1 MSNRFSLFRYRR
13 PFSASVVA
21 VAIGTLIGLP
31 VCPNRLEESVV
42 SVTLECLN
50 DTTALDGRCQESSA
64 VNGWRYAHD
73 KANDGVSPGSGVLS
87 YEVHGLAVK
96 QTATQIIF
104 ALAGA
109 IPSGGHPADVLNGTV
124 AWGDLFI
131 NQTGKPLY
139 EASQSGNLYAVR
151 FSAQNDSAAPTLGLY
166 RNVTAKSVA
175 KANKGFESY
184 DGYESQLLSAPTPVP
199 AGYGPTCSNTA
210 VDINYFGA
218 SLSLNVIDSGTY
230 LGPITMLTSA
240 ELVSAGLD
248 VSQFSTSA
256 HIFGFSFE
264 KQLFDYYLWC
274 ATPTPTPTA
283 TPTATSTP
291 TPTETP
297 TNTPTSSPT
306 STPTETPTA
315 TPTETATATP
325 TETAT
330 ATPTA
335 TATETPTPTE
345 TPVPIVPSDCLRAN
359 PAFAHL
365 CVPTPVPVRCSM
377 VKPTSKMRRIATEL
391 MSVEAGISGS
401 WNASVK
407 RAKGYQSCRAL
418 VQSGIEARSIRHINR
433 ITLAVS
439 RDIMKHIKVC
449 GDSCVT
455 KSFNS
460 EVSYIKKLLATYAND
475 ARDLARDVLR
485 CSKNA
490 SPNKKPSDENGRTDS
505 RLTDLVNKVSGIDT
519 NCKICR

>member
-1 MSNRFSLFRYRR
+1 MSNSFSLFRYRR
-13 PFSASVVA
+13 QLSACLIVVG
-21 VAIGTLIGLP
+21 IGTLIGLP

-42 SVTLECLN
+42 SVSLECLN
-50 DTTALDGRCQESSA
+50 DTTALDGRCQESST

-73 KANDGVSPGSGVLS
+73 KVNDGVSPGAAAPS

-96 QTATQIIF
+96 QTSTQIIF

-109 IPSGGHPADVLNGTV
+109 IPSGGHAADVLNGTV

-139 EASQSGNLYAVR
+139 EASQSSNLYAVR

-199 AGYGPTCSNTA
+199 AGYGPTCSNTS

-248 VSQFSTSA
+248 VNQFSTSA

-274 ATPTPTPTA
+274 ATPTPTPTETP
-283 TPTATSTP
+283 TPTATP
-291 TPTETP
+291 TSTP
-297 TNTPTSSPT
+297 TNTPTA
-306 STPTETPTA
+306 TPTETPTA

-325 TETAT
+325 TETP
-330 ATPTA
+330 TPTP
-335 TATETPTPTE
+335 TETPTPTPTLTA
-345 TPVPIVPSDCLRAN
+345 TPVPIVPSDCVRAD

-365 CVPTPVPVRCSM
+365 CVPTPAPVLCSM
-377 VKPTSKMRRIATEL
+377 VKPTSKMRKIGSQL
-391 MSVEAGISGS
+391 MNVEAGITES
-401 WNASVK
+401 WKDSVR
-407 RAKGYQSCRAL
+407 RANGYRSCRAL
-418 VQSGIEARSIRHINR
+418 VNSGLEARSTRHRNR
-433 ITLAVS
+433 ITSAVS

-449 GDSCVT
+449 GNSCVT
-455 KSFNS
+455 RSFNA
-460 EVSYIKKLLATYAND
+460 EVAKIKKLLATYADD
-475 ARDLARDVLR
+475 ARNLARDVLR
-485 CSKNA
+485 CSKNE
-490 SPNKKPSDENGRTDS
+490 SPSKKPLDETGRTDS
-505 RLTDLVNKVSGIDT
+505 RLTDLLNKVAGMDT
-519 NCKICR
+519 TCKICR

>member
-1 MSNRFSLFRYRR
+1 MSTPFSLFRYRR
-13 PFSASVVA
+13 PLSASVFV
-21 VAIGTLIGLP
+21 VAIASLIGLP

-42 SVTLECLN
+42 SVSLECLN
-50 DTTALDGRCQESSA
+50 DTTALDGRCQELSA

-73 KANDGVSPGSGVLS
+73 KANDGISPGPTAPS

-96 QTATQIIF
+96 QTSTQIIF

-109 IPSGGHPADVLNGTV
+109 IPIGGHAADVLNSTV

-151 FSAQNDSAAPTLGLY
+151 FSEQNDSAVPTLGLY

-184 DGYESQLLSAPTPVP
+184 DGYESQLFSAPTPVS
-199 AGYGPTCSNTA
+199 AEYGPTCSNTS

-230 LGPITMLTSA
+230 LGPITMLTPA
-240 ELVSAGLD
+240 DLVAAGLD
-248 VSQFSTSA
+248 VSQFSTSG

-283 TPTATSTP
+283 TPTSTA

-297 TNTPTSSPT
+297 TSTPTNTPTI
-306 STPTETPTA
+306 TPTETPTA
-315 TPTETATATP
+315 TPTETATP
-325 TETAT
+325 
-330 ATPTA
+330 
-335 TATETPTPTE
+335 TPTPTE
-345 TPVPIVPSDCLRAN
+345 TPTETATPAPIIPSDCLRAN

-365 CVPTPVPVRCSM
+365 CVPTPVPVKCSM
-377 VKPTSKMRRIATEL
+377 VKPTAKMRRIGTQL
-391 MSVEAGISGS
+391 MAVEDGISKS
-401 WNASVK
+401 WNASIK
-407 RAKGYQSCRAL
+407 RAQGYRSCRAL
-418 VQSGIEARSIRHINR
+418 VQSGLEARSTRHRNR
-433 ITLAVS
+433 ISSAIS

-449 GDSCVT
+449 AESCVT

-460 EVSYIKKLLATYAND
+460 EVGKIKKLLATYATD
-475 ARDLARDVLR
+475 AQNLARDVLR

-490 SPNKKPSDENGRTDS
+490 SPSKKPLDDAGRTDN
-505 RLTDLVNKVSGIDT
+505 RLEDLVNKVSGIDAI
-519 NCKICR
+519 CKICR